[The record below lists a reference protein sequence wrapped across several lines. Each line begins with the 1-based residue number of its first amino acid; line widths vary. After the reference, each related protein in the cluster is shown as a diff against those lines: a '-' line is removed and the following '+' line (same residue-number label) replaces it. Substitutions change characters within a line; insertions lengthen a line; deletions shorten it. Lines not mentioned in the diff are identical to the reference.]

1 VNRFTLEQGSR
12 DASLAEICGMIR
24 APLRLVRATPRPQA
38 ARNAAKDDDKARLS
52 AVTLSLAKT
61 RPEYS
66 ARRVFTAGQIFW
78 LLLLATLLTGAFFVA
93 PIPTASLVIVL
104 TTLFYLASF
113 LFKTFLFSTSPKRL
127 VPPAQSEQAPN
138 EQEVLPIYTV
148 LIPLYREAAAL
159 PGLLAGLARLDYPK
173 DRLDVKFILESDDFE
188 TAAAL
193 ARLPKPPQAQT
204 LFVPVL
210 YPRTKPKALMYGLSF
225 ARGSYLVVYDAEDQP
240 EPDQLR
246 QALARFA
253 ALGPRTACL
262 QARLNFYNARENW
275 LCRLFAIDY
284 CLWFDYL
291 LPSLERLGAPVPLGG
306 TSNHF
311 RRDALLA
318 TGGWDPFN
326 VTEDAD
332 LGIRLAREGYHVG
345 TLASTTYEEAP
356 SCLAAW
362 LSQRSR
368 WMKGYLQ
375 TYLVHNRDRGRLK
388 RETGRTGLLVLDVF
402 LFGSVA
408 AGLANPLLWTL
419 FLAWTGTGEGVLD
432 RWSSSW
438 CSCRFWRRCGGA
450 GSISFPTLCSHRS
463 TGS

>member
-1 VNRFTLEQGSR
+1 MLLHVNLQNHVRSACAAGNTET
-12 DASLAEICGMIR
+12 CGFCAI
-24 APLRLVRATPRPQA
+24 
-38 ARNAAKDDDKARLS
+38 
-52 AVTLSLAKT
+52 
-61 RPEYS
+61 
-66 ARRVFTAGQIFW
+66 
-78 LLLLATLLTGAFFVA
+78 
-93 PIPTASLVIVL
+93 IP
-104 TTLFYLASF
+104 
-113 LFKTFLFSTSPKRL
+113 
-127 VPPAQSEQAPN
+127 
-138 EQEVLPIYTV
+138 
-148 LIPLYREAAAL
+148 
-159 PGLLAGLARLDYPK
+159 
-173 DRLDVKFILESDDFE
+173 
-188 TAAAL
+188 
-193 ARLPKPPQAQT
+193 
-204 LFVPVL
+204 
-210 YPRTKPKALMYGLSF
+210 
-225 ARGSYLVVYDAEDQP
+225 
-240 EPDQLR
+240 
-246 QALARFA
+246 
-253 ALGPRTACL
+253 
-262 QARLNFYNARENW
+262 

-318 TGGWDPFN
+318 AGGWDPFN

-438 CSCRFWRRCGGA
+438 IFPFSLAGLVGGNLLLVFLSVLAPLRRSWLHLIPYALLAPLYWLLISVAAWRGLFGLVFRPFHWSKTDHGTSGFTPCA
-450 GSISFPTLCSHRS
+450 GP
-463 TGS
+463 GSRKAGDPRVS